1 MNLVDNKYEAL
12 VKSCLGGQCA
22 QEEALELLSWVAE
35 SEENREYFKERKDA
49 DEVWNLT
56 DFAMPD
62 DTALNV
68 DSALDAVCEKIEANG
83 ETETVEMP
91 WLRRNYK
98 YVAGIAAALV
108 VALFLG
114 FLVKSPSNS
123 TVTVASNEQNI
134 ETPMLLPDGTL
145 VTFDGDAVITYPKQ
159 FEKSTRSV
167 NFEGVASF
175 DVVANEEQP
184 FIIHCDRMDVEVLGT
199 SFLLSANASSDKYFV
214 DLYTGKVKMTA
225 LDEKGNEASQ
235 LILLPGERGVLD
247 LAQGELKTMTYP
259 EVKAEELKS
268 ERVLDFNNVVLSTIV
283 EALEYVYDVDI
294 ELDEAYASQKL
305 TARFSDQES
314 IDEVLETIAAVF
326 NFTLTKQN
334 GVYLIR

>member
-1 MNLVDNKYEAL
+1 MNTVDNKYEAL
-12 VKSCLGGQCA
+12 VKSCLSGHCA
-22 QEEALELLSWVAE
+22 PEEALELLSWVAE
-35 SEENREYFKERKDA
+35 SEENRVYFKEQKDV
-49 DEVWNLT
+49 DEVWSLT

-62 DTALNV
+62 DAAFNIDAALE
-68 DSALDAVCEKIEANG
+68 AVNSKIESSE
-83 ETETVEMP
+83 ETKTVEMP

-114 FLVKSPSNS
+114 FLVTSPSNS
-123 TVTVASNEQNI
+123 TVTVASNEQSI
-134 ETPMLLPDGTL
+134 ETPVLLPDGTS
-145 VTFDGDAVITYPKQ
+145 VTFNGDAAITYPKQ
-159 FEKSTRSV
+159 FAKSTRSV

-175 DVVANEEQP
+175 DVVASEEQP
-184 FIIHCDRMDVEVLGT
+184 FVIHCDHMDVEVLGT
-199 SFLLSANASSDKYFV
+199 SFLLSANATADKYFV

-225 LDEKGNEASQ
+225 LDGKGNATSQ
-235 LILLPGERGVLD
+235 LMLLPGERGVLD
-247 LAQGELKTMTYP
+247 LAQGEMKTMSYP

-268 ERVLDFNNVVLSTIV
+268 ERVLDFNNVYLSTIV
-283 EALEYVYDVDI
+283 EALEYVYEVDI

-326 NFTLTKQN
+326 DFTLTKQD
-334 GVYLIR
+334 GVYQIH

>member
-1 MNLVDNKYEAL
+1 MVDNKYEAL
-12 VKSCLGGQCA
+12 VKSCLSGHCA
-22 QEEALELLSWVAE
+22 PEEALELLSWVAE
-35 SEENREYFKERKDA
+35 SEENRVYFKEQKDV

-56 DFAMPD
+56 DFVMPD
-62 DTALNV
+62 DAAFNIDAALE
-68 DSALDAVCEKIEANG
+68 AVNSKIESSEEAK
-83 ETETVEMP
+83 TVEMP

-114 FLVKSPSNS
+114 FLIKIPSNS
-123 TVTVASNEQNI
+123 TVTVASNEQSI
-134 ETPMLLPDGTL
+134 ETPVILPDGTS
-145 VTFDGDAVITYPKQ
+145 VTFDGDAAITYPKQ
-159 FEKSTRSV
+159 FAESNRSV
-167 NFEGVASF
+167 SFEGVANF

-184 FIIHCDRMDVEVLGT
+184 FVIHCDRMDVEVLGT
-199 SFLLSANASSDKYFV
+199 SFLLSANAAADRYFV

-225 LDEKGNEASQ
+225 LDEKGNATSQ
-235 LILLPGERGVLD
+235 LMLLPGERGVLD
-247 LAQGELKTMTYP
+247 LAQGELKTMSYP

-283 EALEYVYDVDI
+283 EALEYVYEVDI
-294 ELDEAYASQKL
+294 ELDEAYASEKL

-326 NFTLTKQN
+326 DFTLTKQD
-334 GVYLIR
+334 GVYQIH